1 MSNEIVEAKPREL
14 APFVLAGGYG
24 DLLDDSPQNE
34 IRKGLIFAG
43 LFFVLFLGWAAFARL
58 DAAAYAPGRVTVSGQ
73 RQTVQHRDGGVV
85 GAIFVREGQR
95 VRKGEVL
102 LRLAAA
108 EVQAQERALASQVIS
123 LLAQRSRLRA
133 EQLGQATVPVPP
145 EFATLSPEDKAE
157 ADQAMKVAELQM
169 RTRSSLLSTQQG
181 VLGQQTA
188 QVGEQGQGLRRQLE
202 GVVEQERLV
211 TEQLNA
217 MQTVAEKGFVSK
229 NRIRDL
235 QRAQADLHGQRGR
248 LEAAISETSES
259 AGESRLRIVENERTY
274 QDKTATDLREV
285 EFQLGDLMPKWRAAR
300 DQVARTEVRAPATG
314 TVVGL
319 TVFTV
324 GGVIAPGQKLMD
336 VVPDRTPLVIEAK
349 FSPNDVD
356 DLVVGQSANIKFTG
370 LPDRTLP
377 ALHGKLER
385 ISADAFNDEKTGESF
400 FTGEVVVPQD
410 QIDIIRQDR
419 GDNFTLK
426 PGMPV
431 QILVPLRRRTALQYL
446 TEPLTDAFWRSF
458 REH

>member
-1 MSNEIVEAKPREL
+1 MSQEIIEAKPREL
-14 APFVLAGGYG
+14 VTLAPAGGY
-24 DLLDDSPQNE
+24 DDMLDDSPRGE
-34 IRKGLIFAG
+34 IRKGLIIAG

-85 GAIFVREGQR
+85 GAIFVKEGQR
-95 VRKGEVL
+95 VAKGQVL
-102 LRLAAA
+102 VQLAAS
-108 EVQAQERALASQVIS
+108 EVQAQESGLASQVIN

-133 EQLGQATVPVPP
+133 EQLGLPSVPVPP
-145 EFATLSPEDKAE
+145 EFATLAPGDKDD
-157 ADQAMKVAELQM
+157 ADQAMKVAELQLK
-169 RTRSSLLSTQQG
+169 TRSSLLSTQQG
-181 VLGQQTA
+181 VLGQQRA
-188 QVGEQGQGLRRQLE
+188 QAGEQGSGLRSQLAA
-202 GVVEQERLV
+202 VVEQERLV
-211 TEQLNA
+211 TEQLDA
-217 MQTVAEKGFVSK
+217 MMTVAEKGFVSK

-235 QRAQADLHGQRGR
+235 QRAQADLRGQRGR
-248 LEAAISETSES
+248 LQAAISETSES
-259 AGESRLRIVENERTY
+259 AGESRLRIVETERSY
-274 QDKTATDLREV
+274 QDKTASDLRDV

-336 VVPDRTPLVIEAK
+336 IVPDRTPLVVEAK

-356 DLVVGQSANIKFTG
+356 DISVGQTANIKFTG

-377 ALHGKLER
+377 ALHGRLER
-385 ISADAFNDEKTGESF
+385 ISADSFTDEKTGESF

-419 GDNFTLK
+419 GKEFTLK

-431 QILVPLRRRTALQYL
+431 QILIPIRRRTALQYL

>member
-1 MSNEIVEAKPREL
+1 
-14 APFVLAGGYG
+14 
-24 DLLDDSPQNE
+24 
-34 IRKGLIFAG
+34 
-43 LFFVLFLGWAAFARL
+43 
-58 DAAAYAPGRVTVSGQ
+58 
-73 RQTVQHRDGGVV
+73 
-85 GAIFVREGQR
+85 
-95 VRKGEVL
+95 
-102 LRLAAA
+102 
-108 EVQAQERALASQVIS
+108 
-123 LLAQRSRLRA
+123 
-133 EQLGQATVPVPP
+133 VPP